1 MNLGWTVLVGSI
13 VPLALASAG
22 CRLPYIPYVSLGPPA
37 AVARLVGDKG
47 QVIGN
52 AVLSQEGG
60 GVRILLDVA
69 GLEPGNKAVHIHE
82 AGRCDPPSFESAGA
96 HFNPTKAE
104 HGTSNPRG
112 PHAGDLPDIVV
123 DADGKG
129 HLEATAKLVTL
140 DKKVAASLLDADGSA
155 LVVHERGDDKRTG
168 PDGNAGARL
177 ACGVIVS
184 EGKR

>member
-1 MNLGWTVLVGSI
+1 MGWIGA
-13 VPLALASAG
+13 LALASAG
-22 CRLPYIPYVSLGPPA
+22 CRLPYIPYVAFGPPA

-47 QVIGN
+47 QVVGN
-52 AVLSQEGG
+52 AVLTQESG

-69 GLEPGNKAVHIHE
+69 GLEPGDKAVHIHE
-82 AGRCDPPSFESAGA
+82 VGRCDPPSFDSAGA

-112 PHAGDLPDIVV
+112 PHAGDLPDIAVNT
-123 DADGKG
+123 DGKG
-129 HLEATAKLVTL
+129 HLEATAKLATL
-140 DKKVAASLLDADGSA
+140 DKKVAASLFDADGSA
-155 LVVHERGDDKRTG
+155 LVVHERADDKRTD
-168 PDGNAGARL
+168 PAGNAGARL